1 VTERNWRQKKPI
13 TVDKMGGLSGA
24 AFHSD
29 TDGIFSLY
37 NLLEQYEVRKR
48 LQVVA
53 WEESIHRVIYEM

>member
-1 VTERNWRQKKPI
+1 M
-13 TVDKMGGLSGA
+13 DKMGGLSGA